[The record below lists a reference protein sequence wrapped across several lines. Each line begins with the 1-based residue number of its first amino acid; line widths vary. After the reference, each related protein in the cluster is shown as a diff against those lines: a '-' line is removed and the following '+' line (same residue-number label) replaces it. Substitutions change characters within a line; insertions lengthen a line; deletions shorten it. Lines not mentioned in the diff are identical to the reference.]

1 MKLGIVPAGGV
12 AFRFGGVMKELLP
25 IRDGET
31 LLTRCVDAMSFC
43 DATLVLT
50 TPVKVQAH
58 IEALAA
64 FQNIVFA
71 MSMPTLWDSIK
82 LALKLDA
89 DRYYFAM
96 PDTLFPSEALRED
109 FTEPLAFGVF
119 ETYSPERFG
128 VFVNGV
134 ICDKE
139 NVPGKA
145 WGTVMWDRRVA
156 EYWRGQSYQNHTD
169 AWNDATRNF
178 GYNIEQMDYYYD
190 FASMQDWKEWLI
202 VH

>member
-1 MKLGIVPAGGV
+1 
-12 AFRFGGVMKELLP
+12 MKELLP

-58 IEALAA
+58 IEALAP

-71 MSMPTLWDSIK
+71 MSMPTLWTSIK
-82 LALKLDA
+82 LALAIEA
-89 DRYYFAM
+89 DKYYFAM
-96 PDTLFPSEALRED
+96 PDTMFPAETLRED
-109 FTEPLAFGVF
+109 LEEQLVFGVF
-119 ETYSPERFG
+119 NTYHPERFG

-145 WGTVMWDRRVA
+145 WGTLMWGWHVRNFWNARN
-156 EYWRGQSYQNHTD
+156 YQNHTD
-169 AWNDATRNF
+169 ALNDALRNF
-178 GYNIEQMDYYYD
+178 GYNIEQMDYYHD
-190 FASMQDWKEWLI
+190 FASMQDWKEWLTA
-202 VH
+202 H